1 MYDSQFFAF
10 CVAKRKP
17 IHETRFRPDPS
28 ASSVY
33 PGAAG
38 VTPAMSERMRRAD
51 AILFDGTLSTDDR
64 IRIRRKIPL
73 ISSPMQVSTSVGVVE
88 IMESSRAQYNA

>member
-1 MYDSQFFAF
+1 
-10 CVAKRKP
+10 
-17 IHETRFRPDPS
+17 
-28 ASSVY
+28 
-33 PGAAG
+33 
-38 VTPAMSERMRRAD
+38 MRRAD